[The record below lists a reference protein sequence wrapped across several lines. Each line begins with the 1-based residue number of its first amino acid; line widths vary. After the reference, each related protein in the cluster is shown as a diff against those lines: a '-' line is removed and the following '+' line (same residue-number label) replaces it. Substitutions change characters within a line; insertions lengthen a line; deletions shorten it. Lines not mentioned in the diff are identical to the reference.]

1 MAILT
6 ILTYPDPNLH
16 KVAKAL
22 VSVDEIHKTLIKDMA
37 ETMYMSKG
45 IGLAA
50 TQVDFHE
57 RIIVIDISEDK
68 NDLLVLIN
76 PEIIQK
82 KGKQEYEEGCLSV
95 PGFYEAVERFDFIKV
110 KSLNTS
116 GKFFEFE
123 ARGLLSVCIQHEMD
137 HLEGKVFV
145 VYLSPL
151 KQNRIKK
158 KLIKQRKNK
167 S

>member
-68 NDLLVLIN
+68 NDLLVLI
-76 PEIIQK
+76 
-82 KGKQEYEEGCLSV
+82 
-95 PGFYEAVERFDFIKV
+95 
-110 KSLNTS
+110 
-116 GKFFEFE
+116 
-123 ARGLLSVCIQHEMD
+123 
-137 HLEGKVFV
+137 
-145 VYLSPL
+145 
-151 KQNRIKK
+151 
-158 KLIKQRKNK
+158 
-167 S
+167 